1 MATKQN
7 DYHKSGFRCERF
19 REIVTDN
26 GPVFLDV
33 ETGEI
38 TTHKPLPIERQTD
51 ARQRQQENK
60 DSETGQV
67 YSR

>member
-1 MATKQN
+1 VTTKQN

-19 REIVTDN
+19 REIVTAT

-38 TTHKPLPIERQTD
+38 TAHKPTAIEREQ
-51 ARQRQQENK
+51 NGK
-60 DSETGQV
+60 
-67 YSR
+67 